1 MEIEEIIKENPELN
15 IEFIYA
21 TRIVDALS
29 KINLKV
35 ECDQIEAIKVIE
47 RAFFEYKQKVSG

>member
-21 TRIVDALS
+21 KRIVDALS
-29 KINLKV
+29 KINLSV
-35 ECDQIEAIKVIE
+35 ECDQVEAIKVIE
-47 RAFFEYKQKVSG
+47 RAFLEYKGKIS